1 VALDAARR
9 EELRKLLD
17 AYVETRSEADASRL
31 IEGHLPLARH
41 LARRFSDRGQPLDDL
56 VQVASIGLLKAVER
70 FDADRGVEFATYA
83 AHTILGELKR
93 HFRDAGW
100 SVRAPRRL
108 QELYLEVTR
117 LVDEMSQTLGR
128 SPTVAELAGSA
139 GVTEEEVLEALE
151 AGQAYRS
158 SSLDA
163 PAPGVDGEASV
174 ASSLGQVDASMATA
188 EQRVELAGLLDHLA
202 ARERHIVHLRF
213 WEDRTQAEI
222 AAELGISQMHV
233 SRLLAKSLATL
244 RGASS

>member
-9 EELRKLLD
+9 EELRRLLD
-17 AYVETRSEADASRL
+17 DYVETRSQAAAARL

-41 LARRFSDRGQPLDDL
+41 LARRFADRGQPLDDL

-100 SVRAPRRL
+100 AVRAPRRL
-108 QELYLEVTR
+108 QELYLELTR
-117 LVDEMSQTLGR
+117 LLDELSQTLGR
-128 SPTVAELAGSA
+128 SPTVAELASAA

-163 PAPGVDGEASV
+163 PAPGADGEASV
-174 ASSLGQVDASMATA
+174 ASTLGETDAAMATA
-188 EQRVELAGLLDHLA
+188 EQRAELAGLLDRLA
-202 ARERHIVHLRF
+202 PRERRIVHLRF
-213 WEDRTQAEI
+213 WEDKTQAEI
-222 AAELGISQMHV
+222 ATELGISQMHV
-233 SRLLAKSLATL
+233 SRLLAKSLAAL
-244 RGASS
+244 REASG

>member
-9 EELRKLLD
+9 EELRRLLD
-17 AYVETRSEADASRL
+17 DYVETRSETAAARL

-41 LARRFSDRGQPLDDL
+41 LARRFADRGQPLDDL

-70 FDADRGVEFATYA
+70 FDAERGVEFATYA

-100 SVRAPRRL
+100 AVRAPRRL
-108 QELYLEVTR
+108 QELYLELTR
-117 LVDEMSQTLGR
+117 LLDEQSQSLGR
-128 SPTVAELAGSA
+128 SPTVAELASAA

-163 PAPGVDGEASV
+163 PAPGADAEASV
-174 ASSLGQVDASMATA
+174 ASTLGEVDTGMATA
-188 EQRVELAGLLDHLA
+188 EQRVELAGLLDRLA
-202 ARERHIVHLRF
+202 PRERRIVHLRF
-213 WEDRTQAEI
+213 WEDKTQAEI
-222 AAELGISQMHV
+222 ATELGISQMHV

-244 RGASS
+244 REASA

>member
-9 EELRKLLD
+9 EELRRLLD
-17 AYVETRSEADASRL
+17 DYVETRSQAAAARL

-70 FDADRGVEFATYA
+70 FDAERGVEFATYA

-100 SVRAPRRL
+100 AVRAPRRL
-108 QELYLEVTR
+108 QELYLELTR
-117 LVDEMSQTLGR
+117 LLDEQSQTLGR
-128 SPTVAELAGSA
+128 SPTVAELAAAA

-163 PAPGVDGEASV
+163 PAPGTDGEASV
-174 ASSLGQVDASMATA
+174 ASTLGQVDASMATA
-188 EQRVELAGLLDHLA
+188 EQRVELAGLLDRLA
-202 ARERHIVHLRF
+202 PRERRIVHLRF
-213 WEDRTQAEI
+213 WDDKTQAEI
-222 AAELGISQMHV
+222 ANELGISQMHV
-233 SRLLAKSLATL
+233 SRLLAKSLAVL
-244 RGASS
+244 REASA